1 MNTYAIPIILFCFLA
16 SFVCVVQMYDHL
28 KGKKKKGGKTL
39 LPSVFSEYL
48 ALTLE
53 EKERPGIWLIAFF
66 LFAFVFIF
74 LICAQVLWSVK
85 NG

>member
-1 MNTYAIPIILFCFLA
+1 
-16 SFVCVVQMYDHL
+16 MYDHL
-28 KGKKKKGGKTL
+28 KGKKKKGVNTF

-48 ALTLE
+48 VSTLE
-53 EKERPGIWLIAFF
+53 EKGRPGIWLIAFF
-66 LFAFVFIF
+66 LFTFVFIF